1 MANIILAEATMP
13 TLSGLLTDVTSVFTT
28 VIGKI
33 IDVATAALQS
43 PVVVLFIGMAVTG
56 CIVGFAKKLLH
67 V

>member
-1 MANIILAEATMP
+1 MP
-13 TLSGLLTDVTSVFTT
+13 TLGSLVTDVTSIFTM
-28 VIGKI
+28 VISNVVQAAQ
-33 IDVATAALQS
+33 VALSS